1 MTIPVNPD
9 SELLPE
15 EIRKLSIMRY
25 IQLGIPGS
33 SRWSPI
39 FARYIDQIAARV
51 RGFGGDPNTVLP
63 SPDGGG
69 GILQPPVCH
78 PPKLEVCP
86 PDLFSLNIPWKECDI
101 EGELDIKIRFKRKC
115 K

>member
-1 MTIPVNPD
+1 
-9 SELLPE
+9 
-15 EIRKLSIMRY
+15 MRY
-25 IQLGIPGS
+25 IQQAIPAS

-39 FARYIDQIAARV
+39 FTRYIDQIAARV

-69 GILQPPVCH
+69 GIVPPPVCH
-78 PPKLEVCP
+78 PPEPEVCP
-86 PDLFSLNIPWKECDI
+86 RDLLSLNIPWKECEI
-101 EGELDIKIRFKRKC
+101 EGELNLKVRFKRKL